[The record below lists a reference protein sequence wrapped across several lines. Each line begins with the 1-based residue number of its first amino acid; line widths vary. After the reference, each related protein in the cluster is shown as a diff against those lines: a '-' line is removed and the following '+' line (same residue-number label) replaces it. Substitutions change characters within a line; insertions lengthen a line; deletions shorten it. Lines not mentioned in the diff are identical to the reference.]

1 MDTLNWIGSAVGLP
15 LLDVEC
21 KVKNARRQLTNKLTR
36 TARRFY
42 APTVCAIA
50 ALEQASANLGS
61 EALGY
66 VADIF
71 RFAAGGSARFDDV
84 QHVEETELKDNGASV
99 IALGW
104 QTKTLQLTDARTMT
118 LPICAPKRS
127 FTGHRWW
134 ETFVVRYAR
143 LRGLPGFMDRDYLLP
158 SLSRGRKAFL
168 PVPMPRSQAQR
179 LLSEFFIQGGV
190 PQEVAAKLTLHCLRL
205 FAPNLAFETGLPI
218 DDRQPLGRWL
228 DERSANI
235 YQRSIQTRVESCW
248 GKLLFTYMNDEF
260 TETRVKEVSTNI
272 HGKEFFP
279 PEVENSEEAI
289 VEDVAAGALGAAP
302 AQELSEEDPE
312 KLDAL
317 AVFTEAT
324 EHPSAP
330 IRLGCNMRGKIPK
343 AHYFGAD
350 LRAVGCSW
358 KVKTEARVRWITAS
372 EAWDTF
378 KSHSGQFCERCSGKI
393 CTTKW
398 MGSLGCLSGVGP
410 F

>member
-1 MDTLNWIGSAVGLP
+1 M
-15 LLDVEC
+15 
-21 KVKNARRQLTNKLTR
+21 
-36 TARRFY
+36 
-42 APTVCAIA
+42 
-50 ALEQASANLGS
+50 
-61 EALGY
+61 LGY

-84 QHVEETELKDNGASV
+84 QHVEEIELKDNGASV

-104 QTKTLQLTDARTMT
+104 QTKTHQLTDARTMA
-118 LPICAPKRS
+118 LPICTPKRS

-134 ETFVVRYAR
+134 ETLVVRHAR
-143 LRGLPGFMDRDYLLP
+143 LRGLPGFKDRDYLLP
-158 SLSRGRKAFL
+158 LLSRGRKAFL

-190 PQEVAAKLTLHCLRL
+190 PQAVAAKLTLRRLRL
-205 FAPNLAFETGLPI
+205 LAPSLAFKMGLPI
-218 DDRQPLGRWL
+218 DDCQPLGRWL

-235 YQRSIQTRVESCW
+235 YQRSIQTRVEACW
-248 GKLLFTYMNDEF
+248 DKLLFKYTNDEF

-289 VEDVAAGALGAAP
+289 VEDVAAGALDAAP
-302 AQELSEEDPE
+302 AQELSDEDPE
-312 KLDAL
+312 ELDAL
-317 AVFTEAT
+317 AVFTGAT

-343 AHYFGAD
+343 APYLGAD

-378 KSHSGQFCERCSGKI
+378 ESHSGQFCERCSGKFALPSG
-393 CTTKW
+393 W
-398 MGSLGCLSGVGP
+398 AALDALAESAPSEASGSSSTDSSSESSAASVAQA
-410 F
+410 FK